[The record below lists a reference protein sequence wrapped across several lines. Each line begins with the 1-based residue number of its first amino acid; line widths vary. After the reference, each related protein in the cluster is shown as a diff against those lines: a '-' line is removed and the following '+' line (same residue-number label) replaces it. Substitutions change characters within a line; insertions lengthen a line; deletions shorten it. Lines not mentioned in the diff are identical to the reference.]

1 MFSCPPA
8 RETLERTVEAIR
20 SCGDAAVTI
29 EAFRYRNG
37 EICEDEAWPV
47 AAVLDAILAA
57 GGTVEDLRRGPR
69 PHNGAE
75 HAMAVGG
82 LAVLGPTD
90 FGDRAPDRGQ
100 GRSPDCVT

>member
-57 GGTVEDLRRGPR
+57 GGTVEDSCVEDPV
-69 PHNGAE
+69 H
-75 HAMAVGG
+75 
-82 LAVLGPTD
+82 TT
-90 FGDRAPDRGQ
+90 APSMPWRWAG
-100 GRSPDCVT
+100 